1 MDWTTQCV
9 GQAMKACLG
18 SGSGADRKR
27 FPSREGKYPMLDTD
41 HGHAGAAERRAV
53 LRALAATALLLLPGR
68 AAAQAVPEGWPSRAL
83 RLIVPFP
90 PGGATD
96 LLARLLADRLGPQ
109 LGQAV
114 VAENRGGAAGNIAA
128 EFATR
133 APPDG
138 YTLFFGTVGTASINL
153 SLYPRL
159 NYRPEDLIPIALWAD
174 LPNAI
179 SVAAKISP
187 YQTLGQLIE
196 AARARPGAL
205 SFASA
210 GSGTTLHL
218 TGELLKAKAG
228 IDLLHVPFRG
238 GQDSINQLL
247 GGRVDVSIN
256 NLPTAI
262 ALIRA
267 GEMRALAVTGASR
280 SPAIPE
286 VPTVAEQGLPEFEA
300 TSWFGLQVPRG
311 TPEPIQARLN
321 AALNAA
327 LADPQTRERIEHLGA
342 RPRGGTAEE
351 YAAFIRTEQ
360 VKWADI
366 IRRSGAQVD

>member
-1 MDWTTQCV
+1 
-9 GQAMKACLG
+9 
-18 SGSGADRKR
+18 
-27 FPSREGKYPMLDTD
+27 ML
-41 HGHAGAAERRAV
+41 A
-53 LRALAATALLLLPGR
+53 ALARPGL
-68 AAAQAVPEGWPSRAL
+68 AQTGVEGWPARPM

-96 LLARLLADRLGPQ
+96 ILARMLADRLGPQ

-114 VAENRGGAAGNIAA
+114 IAENRGGAAGNVAA
-128 EFATR
+128 EFVTR
-133 APPDG
+133 QPPDG
-138 YTLFFGTVGTASINL
+138 YTLFFGTVGTGSINM

-174 LPNAI
+174 LPNSI
-179 SVAAKISP
+179 SVAAARSP
-187 YQTLGQLIE
+187 FRSLAELIE

-262 ALIRA
+262 ALIRG
-267 GEMRALAVTGASR
+267 GEMRALAVTGAIR
-280 SPAIPE
+280 SPAVPDI
-286 VPTVAEQGLPEFEA
+286 PTVAEQGLPEFEA
-300 TSWFGLQVPRG
+300 TSWMGLQVPRG
-311 TPEPIQARLN
+311 TPDPIQARLN
-321 AALNAA
+321 AAVNAA
-327 LADPQTRERIEHLGA
+327 LAEPTTRERIENLGA
-342 RPRGGTAEE
+342 RPRGGTAED

-360 VKWADI
+360 VKWADV